1 MANFTKKAIKETFI
15 ELLASRPLAEISV
28 RTISTECGINRNT
41 FYYHYSDIPS
51 LIEEIVTEEFDSIIE
66 SHPNIDSMEDGLFAV
81 AELAKKN
88 RKALMHIYNSVSRNI
103 FEDFLWKLAD
113 SIIESFTSTILIGRK
128 ISKNDKRLLNTMLRA
143 IAVGV
148 ALDWMNSGL
157 QEDVDKDIRRI
168 CEVTNGSIERI
179 IKKCENA

>member
-28 RTISTECGINRNT
+28 RTISDECGINRNT

-51 LIEEIVTEEFDSIIE
+51 LIEEIVTEEFNSIIE

-148 ALDWMNSGL
+148 ALDWMNNGM

-168 CEVTNGSIERI
+168 CEVASGSIERI